1 MNEKNNLLEVKNII
15 KNYFLGE
22 VKIEALK
29 NVSLK
34 IEYADMVCLFGRSGS
49 GKTTL
54 LNILGL
60 LDSVDSGMVRILGK
74 EVLKYNDNKL
84 SEFRNKTI
92 GFIFQNF
99 NLIPVLNAIE
109 NVEYPLILNKVPK
122 KKRREIAMS
131 MLSAV
136 GLSAVSKHLPDE
148 LSGGQRQ
155 RVAIA
160 RALVNNPI
168 IVMADEPTSALDK
181 KTGAEILN
189 LCRELNQKFKT
200 TFIFSSHDDLVASY
214 CKRLITLSDGE
225 IISDKK
231 IE

>member
-1 MNEKNNLLEVKNII
+1 MDL
-15 KNYFLGE
+15 FF
-22 VKIEALK
+22 KI
-29 NVSLK
+29 
-34 IEYADMVCLFGRSGS
+34 
-49 GKTTL
+49 
-54 LNILGL
+54 
-60 LDSVDSGMVRILGK
+60 
-74 EVLKYNDNKL
+74 
-84 SEFRNKTI
+84 
-92 GFIFQNF
+92 F
-99 NLIPVLNAIE
+99 NLIPVLNAVE

-136 GLSAVSKHLPDE
+136 GLSAVSRHLPDE

-189 LCRELNQKFKT
+189 LCKELNEKFKT

-214 CKRLITLSDGE
+214 CRRLITLSDGE
-225 IISDKK
+225 IISDKNVNDLNF
-231 IE
+231 ELHH